1 MESISL
7 GEFRKLRDSGIKI
20 LDSRPTSLFSKN
32 HIPDSIGIS
41 INGSFEYMI
50 NCFFPE
56 KSKLIL
62 ISKRDRLSESV
73 LRLESEGFLDI
84 IYFDINFWING
95 GMDSVKVPRVEASKA
110 SKYVDN
116 LIDVSNSE
124 DWEVLHVKGV
134 SNVPLVELIKSPNL
148 ISADSVLYCGNGHKS
163 MAAVS
168 FLLTKN
174 IITTDITG
182 GLSAMLVDSPD
193 LEI

>member
-1 MESISL
+1 M
-7 GEFRKLRDSGIKI
+7 DCVKI
-20 LDSRPTSLFSKN
+20 
-32 HIPDSIGIS
+32 
-41 INGSFEYMI
+41 
-50 NCFFPE
+50 
-56 KSKLIL
+56 
-62 ISKRDRLSESV
+62 
-73 LRLESEGFLDI
+73 
-84 IYFDINFWING
+84 
-95 GMDSVKVPRVEASKA
+95 PRVEASKA

-134 SNVPLVELIKSPNL
+134 SNIPLVELIKSPNL
-148 ISADSVLYCGNGHKS
+148 VSADSVLYCGNGHKS

>member
-1 MESISL
+1 
-7 GEFRKLRDSGIKI
+7 
-20 LDSRPTSLFSKN
+20 
-32 HIPDSIGIS
+32 
-41 INGSFEYMI
+41 MI

-95 GMDSVKVPRVEASKA
+95 GMDSVKIPRVEASKA

>member
-1 MESISL
+1 M
-7 GEFRKLRDSGIKI
+7 
-20 LDSRPTSLFSKN
+20 
-32 HIPDSIGIS
+32 
-41 INGSFEYMI
+41 
-50 NCFFPE
+50 
-56 KSKLIL
+56 
-62 ISKRDRLSESV
+62 
-73 LRLESEGFLDI
+73 
-84 IYFDINFWING
+84 
-95 GMDSVKVPRVEASKA
+95 
-110 SKYVDN
+110 
-116 LIDVSNSE
+116 
-124 DWEVLHVKGV
+124 KGV